1 MYKIDIIVAVH
12 ISVYM
17 GINSRRNCGNVCVVC
32 NHKDC
37 ALYLYKV
44 EDLRKM
50 LEDAKRLA
58 NLSSERVYFRQIKMA
73 EAHLKQLGEK
83 IKSW

>member
-1 MYKIDIIVAVH
+1 
-12 ISVYM
+12 
-17 GINSRRNCGNVCVVC
+17 
-32 NHKDC
+32 
-37 ALYLYKV
+37 
-44 EDLRKM
+44 M

-83 IKSW
+83 MKSW

>member
-1 MYKIDIIVAVH
+1 
-12 ISVYM
+12 M
-17 GINSRRNCGNVCVVC
+17 GINSRRNCGNVCSVC

-83 IKSW
+83 MKSW